1 MPPKGSLPH
10 ASICSSEW
18 TALTGRPPGQ
28 ALMPDSPSAAVECME
43 RALGLALNCVLR
55 QRVLSACSRQGTDAA
70 KEASV
75 QPSSGSLRGPE
86 LVARCVASWV

>member
-10 ASICSSEW
+10 PSICYSEW

-28 ALMPDSPSAAVECME
+28 ELVPDSPSAAVEWMQ
-43 RALGLALNCVLR
+43 RALVLVLNCVLR
-55 QRVLSACSRQGTDAA
+55 QRILSAYSRQGTDAA

-75 QPSSGSLRGPE
+75 QPSPGSLRGPE